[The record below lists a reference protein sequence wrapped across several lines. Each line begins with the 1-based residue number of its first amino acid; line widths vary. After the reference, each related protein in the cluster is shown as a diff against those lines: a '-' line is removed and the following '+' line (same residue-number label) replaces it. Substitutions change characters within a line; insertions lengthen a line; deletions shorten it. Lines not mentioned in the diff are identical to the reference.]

1 MDVNTTS
8 ETLLSLRG
16 VTKRYGSF
24 AAVDQLDLDIQKGEV
39 FALLGPSGCGKST
52 TLRMIAGL
60 EEPDEG
66 LIHLGET
73 ILFSSQSGLVLPPQ
87 KRNMG
92 MVFQSYAIW
101 PHLNVYETVSY
112 PLNIRPLRSDERKAR
127 TLASIKQVGLTGY
140 EERPATNLSG
150 GQQQRVALARALVY
164 EPDVLL
170 LDEPFSNLDL
180 RVREQMRLEL
190 KLLQRRLHIGVILVT
205 HDQVEALSLSD
216 RIAVMNGGKIEQIG
230 SPLQLYDA
238 PRTAFVRDFIGSF
251 TKIKGRI
258 TQRLNNRIELS
269 IPSSGPIWGT
279 AHESC
284 EGQIGDEALLTIRPE
299 QIQLQNSQDQLTAQ
313 SIQARIEA
321 LLFNGDRHEAVV
333 SCGEQSLATW
343 LPRSLAGSSLREGDR
358 ITLGLPEQAVTIWT
372 N

>member
-1 MDVNTTS
+1 MA
-8 ETLLSLRG
+8 ETILKLENVVKIFGKTR
-16 VTKRYGSF
+16 
-24 AAVDQLDLDIQKGEV
+24 AVDGSSFEIARVE
-39 FALLGPSGCGKST
+39 FFTLLGPSGCGKST

-170 LDEPFSNLDL
+170 LDE
-180 RVREQMRLEL
+180 
-190 KLLQRRLHIGVILVT
+190 
-205 HDQVEALSLSD
+205 
-216 RIAVMNGGKIEQIG
+216 QIG
-230 SPLQLYDA
+230 
-238 PRTAFVRDFIGSF
+238 R
-251 TKIKGRI
+251 
-258 TQRLNNRIELS
+258 
-269 IPSSGPIWGT
+269 
-279 AHESC
+279 AH
-284 EGQIGDEALLTIRPE
+284 
-299 QIQLQNSQDQLTAQ
+299 
-313 SIQARIEA
+313 
-321 LLFNGDRHEAVV
+321 V
-333 SCGEQSLATW
+333 
-343 LPRSLAGSSLREGDR
+343 
-358 ITLGLPEQAVTIWT
+358 
-372 N
+372 